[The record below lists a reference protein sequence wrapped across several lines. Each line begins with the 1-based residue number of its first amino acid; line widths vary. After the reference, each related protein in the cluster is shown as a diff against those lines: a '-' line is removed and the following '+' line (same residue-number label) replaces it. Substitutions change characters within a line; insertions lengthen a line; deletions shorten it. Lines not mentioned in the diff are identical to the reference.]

1 MKSFPHLALAALL
14 TAASPPLLAQEAADA
29 TDTAQAAAK
38 PDPGPLRTI
47 EFEVNE
53 GTWMFLDVSP
63 DGSTIVF
70 DLLGDLYTLPIDG
83 GGASVLLSG
92 RDWDHMPRYSPDGT
106 RIAFISDRDG
116 MMNLW
121 TVAADGSDPKQYS
134 KARTDPHLSPFWTPD
149 GQIMVRKEGELWTYY
164 PEGGSGFK
172 VDIDGSIQGP
182 AISPDGRYIFYS
194 TSAFSAAGGPSS
206 SSLHRFDRTT
216 AETIPLGSGV
226 RPQISPDGRHMVYA
240 RRHHH
245 LVALRVRDLVTGT
258 DRQLVPSIT
267 PIAGRGSQDVL
278 PGYAFTPDGS
288 SVVITIDGGI
298 KRVDVQSGEVG
309 DIPFT
314 ATVSQQVAEQI
325 LTPMRQPDDDLE
337 VKVPRYPSISPDGS
351 RMVFSALGKLY
362 IMDLPGGTPQRLT
375 DADEREYMPAFSPDG
390 ASIAYVTWTD
400 TDFGHVKVI
409 PTSGGATRTLSAHP
423 GRHSSPAWSNDGT
436 KIAFARG
443 GQGGVELLG
452 DQPHDQDYFELF
464 WVPTE
469 GGDPQLI
476 TTMVPSRRRGF
487 PMRYYPVIAFNPGGT
502 RLFFSEWEGASGPG
516 QPAQSTLQSVR
527 LDGFDKK
534 GHLKFNAF
542 DEVLPSPD
550 GRRVA
555 YVRRAQVWVSDLPQ
569 YPTQV
574 VNLNFQSPSIPLK
587 QLTRQG
593 GNYVGWLGNNTV
605 TWLFTNRLYRQ
616 DVEADSAEQVA
627 EVRLTVPRARP
638 EGRIAFTNARII
650 TMRGDQVIEGGTI
663 VVDGNRIVSVGEN
676 VPIPLDA
683 AVVDASGKTIMPGLI
698 DSHAHMH
705 YASFELFPQ
714 QKWEYIANLAYGVTT
729 TFDPSAHNIDV
740 FSQAEMVE
748 AGEMLGPRIYSTGD
762 VIYGTESVFPVV
774 YENISGID
782 AARDVVKRFKAYN
795 PAMLK
800 EYMQLRRDERQWV
813 KQAARE
819 EGVRLTSEG
828 GGDMVR
834 DLTLALDGYTAV
846 EHTLPLT
853 PLHDDVIELVA
864 RTGLHYTPTLI
875 VAYLGS
881 NVIQYFEEFE
891 DIHDDPKVRRF
902 TPEAVVEGSRY
913 WRHVP
918 EEELDFIEGAADGKK
933 ILDSGG
939 YVTVGAHGN
948 RQGIGMQWELRT
960 FVMGG
965 FTPLEA
971 IRAATYDG
979 ALKIG
984 YERDLGSLE
993 PGKLADFLVLNGNPL
1008 EDIRNTGEIS
1018 YVVKNGFVW
1027 DGESMTQVWPEM
1039 KALQRFHWQTEEE
1052 MRRWAAPGVEGVG
1065 R

>member
-1 MKSFPHLALAALL
+1 MKVFPHIVLAAVL
-14 TAASPPLLAQEAADA
+14 TTASSPLLAQEAAEAPDSA
-29 TDTAQAAAK
+29 KAEAK

-47 EFEVNE
+47 QFEVDE

-63 DGSTIVF
+63 DGSTILF
-70 DLLGDLYTLPIDG
+70 DLLGDLHTVPIDG
-83 GGASVLLSG
+83 GDAPVLLGG
-92 RDWDHMPRYSPDGT
+92 RDWDQMPRYSPDGD

-121 TVAADGSDPKQYS
+121 TVDADGSDPKQYS

-149 GQIMVRKEGELWTYY
+149 GQIIVRKEGELWLYY

-172 VDIDGSIQGP
+172 IEIEGSIQGP
-182 AISPDGRYIFYS
+182 AISPDGRYLFYS
-194 TSAFSAAGGPSS
+194 TSATGAGGPPS
-206 SSLHRFDRTT
+206 SSLQRFDRMT

-226 RPQISPDGRHMVYA
+226 RPQISPDGRLMAYA
-240 RRHHH
+240 RRQDH

-258 DRQLVPSIT
+258 DRQLVSSIT
-267 PIAGRGSQDVL
+267 PISRRGSQDVL

-288 SVVITIDGGI
+288 SVVITIDGKI
-298 KRVDVQSGEVG
+298 KRVDVQSGDVR
-309 DIPFT
+309 DIPFR
-314 ATVSQQVAEQI
+314 ARVSQEVAEQI
-325 LTPMRQPDDDLE
+325 LTPMRQPDEDLE
-337 VKVPRYPSISPDGS
+337 VNVLRYPSISPDGA

-362 IMDLPGGTPQRLT
+362 TTDLPDGTPQRLT
-375 DADEREYMPAFSPDG
+375 DADEREYMPSFSPDG
-390 ASIAYVTWTD
+390 RSIAYATWTD
-400 TDFGHVKVI
+400 TAYGHVKVI
-409 PTSGGATRTLSAHP
+409 PASGGTTRTLSVHP
-423 GRHSSPAWSNDGT
+423 GRYASPTWSNDGM

-452 DQPHDQDYFELF
+452 DEPHDQDYFEFF
-464 WVPTE
+464 WVPSE

-476 TTMVPSRRRGF
+476 TTMIPSRLRGF
-487 PMRYYPVIAFNPGGT
+487 PMRYYPVIAFNPDGT
-502 RLFFSEWEGASGPG
+502 RLFFSQWERGTSPE
-516 QPAQSTLQSVR
+516 QPSQTTLYSVR

-574 VNLNFQSPSIPLK
+574 VNLNFESPSIPLK
-587 QLTRQG
+587 QLTKQG

-616 DVEADSAEQVA
+616 DVDADSAEQVA

-650 TMRGDQVIEGGTI
+650 TMRGDEVIEDGTI
-663 VVDGNRIVSVGEN
+663 VVDRNRIVAVGRN
-676 VPIPLDA
+676 VQVPSDA
-683 AVVDASGKTIMPGLI
+683 VVVDASGKTIMPGLI
-698 DSHAHMH
+698 DSHAHLH
-705 YASFELFPQ
+705 YSSFELFPQ

-740 FSQAEMVE
+740 FSQSEMVE

-762 VIYGTESVFPVV
+762 VIYGTESNFPVV
-774 YENISGID
+774 YENIKGID
-782 AARDVVKRFKAYN
+782 AARDVVKRYKAYN

-800 EYMQLRRDERQWV
+800 EYMQLRRDERQWI

-828 GGDMVR
+828 GGDLVR

-891 DIHDDPKVRRF
+891 NIHEDPKIRRF
-902 TPEAVVEGSRY
+902 TPEGNVDASRY

-918 EEELDFIEGAADGKK
+918 EEELDFIAGAADGRKVVER
-933 ILDSGG
+933 GG

-948 RQGIGMQWELRT
+948 RQGLGMQWELWS

-971 IRAATYDG
+971 IRAATWHG
-979 ALKIG
+979 AVKIG

-993 PGKLADFLVLNGNPL
+993 PGKLADFLVLNDNPL
-1008 EDIRNTGEIS
+1008 EEIRNTGKIW
-1018 YVVKNGFVW
+1018 YVVKNGFVR
-1027 DGESMTQVWPEM
+1027 DGESMTQVWPGR
-1039 KALQRFHWQTEEE
+1039 KALHRFHWQTEEE
-1052 MRRWAAPGVEGVG
+1052 MRRWSAPAPEAL
-1065 R
+1065 RR